1 MPQITSIT
9 VNDGATPP
17 VSHVFTIQDR
27 DGGKTVFRDSSGQSI
42 RGSNVFAHTA
52 VLAKTKAAANRNIVS
67 LTAPKEGADASG
79 AVVVSSE
86 SNFKFEANFAPTLT
100 KDERKARLVLFLN
113 LLAQADV
120 QANMVD
126 VSPLS

>member
-1 MPQITSIT
+1 MPQINSIT

-27 DGGKTVFRDSSGQSI
+27 DGGKTVFRDSAGRSI

-52 VLAKTKAAANRNIVS
+52 ALAKTAAAANRNIVS
-67 LTAPKEGADASG
+67 LTSPQEGESATGGVQVEST
-79 AVVVSSE
+79 
-86 SNFKFEANFAPTLT
+86 SNFKFEANFAPGLT
-100 KDERKARLVLFLN
+100 KEQRLTKLVLFLN

-120 QANMVD
+120 KANMVD

>member
-1 MPQITSIT
+1 MPQINSIT

-17 VSHVFTIQDR
+17 ASKVFTIQDR
-27 DGGKTVFRDSSGQSI
+27 DGGKTVFRDSSGTSI
-42 RGSNVFAHTA
+42 RGSNVFTHTA
-52 VLAKTKAAANRNIVS
+52 VLGRTKAAANRNIVS
-67 LTAPKEGADASG
+67 LMSPTETTENG

-100 KDERKARLVLFLN
+100 QEQRLAKLGLFLN
-113 LLAQADV
+113 LLSQADV
-120 QANMVD
+120 KANMVA

>member
-17 VSHVFTIQDR
+17 VSHVFAIQDR
-27 DGGKTVFRDSSGQSI
+27 DGGKSVFRDSAGQSI
-42 RGSNVFAHTA
+42 RGCNVFAHTA
-52 VLAKTKAAANRNIVS
+52 TLAKTAAAANRNIVS
-67 LTAPKEGADASG
+67 LNSPQEGATATG
-79 AVVVSSE
+79 GVQVENV
-86 SNFKFEANFAPTLT
+86 SNFKFEANFAPGLT
-100 KDERKARLVLFLN
+100 KEQRLTKLTLFLN

-120 QANMVD
+120 KANMVD